1 MYINLLHLHN
11 TLRWVILIVAAI
23 VLIRSYSGWAGK
35 RKWAKT
41 DTRMGLAFSSVFYL
55 QFLIGFALYAFY
67 SPLLKIAFADFGAAM
82 KNAELRFIAVEHTTM
97 MVVALVLIH
106 LGQVKSKKANTD
118 VKKHRAVAIFYSI
131 ATILMLVA
139 IPWGRL

>member
-23 VLIRSYSGWAGK
+23 VLIRSYSGWFGK
-35 RKWAKT
+35 KRWGKT
-41 DTRMGLAFSSVFYL
+41 DTRLGLVFSSVFYL

-97 MVVALVLIH
+97 MVFALILVH
-106 LGQVKSKKANTD
+106 LGQMKSKKANTYT
-118 VKKHRAVAIFYSI
+118 KKHRTAAIFYSI
-131 ATILMLVA
+131 ATILILIA